1 MPRRSSRAVPA
12 SAAAPAPAPK
22 RRASDGLSAASR
34 TRTEA
39 KKPRHAPP
47 PTAATSKP
55 VRTTAK
61 RSKYFHQEPPAES
74 DSGSKDDESEPE
86 SFVSANEDTEASPT
100 SESKGSD
107 AASPGDEARKN
118 RPTKK
123 GKNENENENDGRSG
137 PEDDDAVASLKEKEL
152 WREGV
157 KTGLG
162 PGKEVFIK
170 KPKARDAGDV
180 PYQDRTLHPNT
191 MLFLQDLTKNNDRVW
206 LKGNVMVVT

>member
-22 RRASDGLSAASR
+22 RRASDGLSAAS
-34 TRTEA
+34 TARTEA
-39 KKPRHAPP
+39 KKPRHAPPP

-61 RSKYFHQEPPAES
+61 RSQYFHQESPAKS
-74 DSGSKDDESEPE
+74 DSVSKDNDSEPE

-100 SESKGSD
+100 PESNGAD
-107 AASPGDEARKN
+107 AVSPAKQRK
-118 RPTKK
+118 
-123 GKNENENENDGRSG
+123 NENDGRSEA
-137 PEDDDAVASLKEKEL
+137 EDDDAVASLKEKEL

-180 PYQDRTLHPNT
+180 PYQDHTLHPNT
-191 MLFLQDLTKNNDRVW
+191 MLFLQDLTKNNDRER
-206 LKGNVMVVT
+206 LKGNVIVVT

>member
-22 RRASDGLSAASR
+22 RRASDGLSAAST
-34 TRTEA
+34 TRKEA

-47 PTAATSKP
+47 SPAATSKP

-61 RSKYFHQEPPAES
+61 RSKYFSQEPSAKS
-74 DSGSKDDESEPE
+74 DSGSKDDDSEPE

-100 SESKGSD
+100 PESKGSD
-107 AASPGDEARKN
+107 EGSPGDEARKN
-118 RPTKK
+118 RSTKQ
-123 GKNENENENDGRSG
+123 GKSGNDGRSE

-170 KPKARDAGDV
+170 
-180 PYQDRTLHPNT
+180 
-191 MLFLQDLTKNNDRVW
+191 
-206 LKGNVMVVT
+206 